1 MAKRN
6 GDPYSVGYGKPPADR
21 RFKPGQSGNPK
32 GRPKGTRSLEAQLRE
47 ELNRKISVSENGM
60 KRRVRKFE
68 VMLAQLTNKAAQGDY
83 RAIKLVTDLM
93 GTLAPTEQ
101 SADQPQQLSPED
113 TAVLDGVLARV
124 EAAKR
129 EAAEAQILATDKT
142 SDAMPGEAQEE
153 EERS

>member
-32 GRPKGTRSLEAQLRE
+32 GRPKGTRSLEAQLRD
-47 ELNRKISVSENGM
+47 ELNRKISVSENGT
-60 KRRVRKFE
+60 KRRVPKSE

-83 RAIKLVTDLM
+83 RAIKLVT
-93 GTLAPTEQ
+93 EQ
-101 SADQPQQLSPED
+101 SADQPQQLSPEE

>member
-1 MAKRN
+1 
-6 GDPYSVGYGKPPADR
+6 
-21 RFKPGQSGNPK
+21 
-32 GRPKGTRSLEAQLRE
+32 
-47 ELNRKISVSENGM
+47 
-60 KRRVRKFE
+60 
-68 VMLAQLTNKAAQGDY
+68 MLAQLTNKAVQGDY

-101 SADQPQQLSPED
+101 SADQPQQLSPEE